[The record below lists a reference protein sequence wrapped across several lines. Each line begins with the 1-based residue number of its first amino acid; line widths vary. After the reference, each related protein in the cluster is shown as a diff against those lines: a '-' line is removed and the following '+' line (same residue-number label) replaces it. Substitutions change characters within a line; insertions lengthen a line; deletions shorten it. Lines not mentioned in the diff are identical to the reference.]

1 MRMVRIRS
9 TDMSVNFYKN
19 RDQMVSA
26 YKDVVNEKSDIDW
39 ALFGYEKQTNDLT
52 LVDKGSGGLE
62 ELFNAFNA
70 SQILYAFCSVKD
82 PNTDLLKYVL
92 INWQGEGAPLQR
104 KGICI
109 NHFRDVC
116 DFFKGSHITINARI
130 EEEVEP
136 EVILSKITKVSA
148 KMNLK
153 DRSEISENIS
163 PVGTNYRRV
172 QPQREISQT
181 DRENFWAKTQ
191 EEERLRL
198 IEDKKK
204 LNENRVKS
212 EKERE
217 EREVRDAKQR
227 EQTVRERDANIS
239 VIRESEKNATN
250 SAKNVTKLTESLN
263 KDEIDDNERRKR
275 SENIRRERA
284 EEVKAVIPQSSIQKA
299 RALFEQN
306 SSAGQM
312 NSIRNSYQS
321 NNKSLV
327 SNRKELF
334 ESNNSSNN
342 ISNNSSNNL
351 PNVSSKESTLKND
364 FIQKLSFKEEVN
376 GNHVNKPII
385 QNDVKPEPLHQPI
398 QPIQEA
404 APLYTSPLPTNEPIV
419 DTINSPIDEVVE
431 EEVEEEEV
439 EEMVINGNHNNTAS
453 NGVYTRDL
461 LQETYIENHPLED
474 IAEEQTWD
482 EPNNGIVEDEY
493 DSTENV
499 LSDRKE
505 GTLAEVGLKKARALF
520 DYQAADETEISFDP
534 DDLITHIE
542 QIDSGWWQGLAPD
555 GTYGLFPANYVELID

>member
-1 MRMVRIRS
+1 
-9 TDMSVNFYKN
+9 MSVNFYKN

-26 YKDVVNEKSDIDW
+26 YKEVINDKSNTNW
-39 ALFGYEKQTNDLT
+39 ALFGYEKQTNDLK
-52 LVDKGSGGLE
+52 LIDKGSGGLE
-62 ELFNAFNA
+62 ELFDGFNS
-70 SQILYAFCSVKD
+70 SQILYAFCGIKD
-82 PNTDLLKYVL
+82 PNTDLIKYVL

-109 NHFRDVC
+109 NHFRDVN
-116 DFFKGSHITINARI
+116 DFFKGSHLTINART

-136 EVILSKITKVSA
+136 DVILSKIARVSTKV
-148 KMNLK
+148 NLK
-153 DRSEISENIS
+153 ERSEISENIS

-181 DRENFWAKTQ
+181 DREEFWAKTQ
-191 EEERLRL
+191 EEEKLRL
-198 IEDKKK
+198 SEDKKK
-204 LNENRVKS
+204 LNDNRIKS

-217 EREVRDAKQR
+217 EREMREAKQR
-227 EQTVRERDANIS
+227 DLSVRERDANIMQ
-239 VIRESEKNATN
+239 IRESEKNATN
-250 SAKNVTKLTESLN
+250 SAKNESLG
-263 KDEIDDNERRKR
+263 KDSVDDNERRQR
-275 SENIRRERA
+275 SENLRRERA

-312 NSIRNSYQS
+312 NAIRNAYPSNQS
-321 NNKSLV
+321 NNKLV

-334 ESNNSSNN
+334 ESNKT
-342 ISNNSSNNL
+342 L
-351 PNVSSKESTLKND
+351 PNVSNVSTQNAVKSIQSLSIND
-364 FIQKLSFKEEVN
+364 EVN
-376 GNHVNKPII
+376 GNHVKTVTTVF
-385 QNDVKPEPLHQPI
+385 QKDVRHEEPVTKAPEAALPPSPEPTIEPTI
-398 QPIQEA
+398 ETISE
-404 APLYTSPLPTNEPIV
+404 SP
-419 DTINSPIDEVVE
+419 DEVVAT
-431 EEVEEEEV
+431 
-439 EEMVINGNHNNTAS
+439 NGDHDNNTS

-461 LQETYIENHPLED
+461 LQETYLDNHPLED

-482 EPNNGIVEDEY
+482 EPNNGVEDEY

-505 GTLAEVGLKKARALF
+505 GNATEVGLKKARALF